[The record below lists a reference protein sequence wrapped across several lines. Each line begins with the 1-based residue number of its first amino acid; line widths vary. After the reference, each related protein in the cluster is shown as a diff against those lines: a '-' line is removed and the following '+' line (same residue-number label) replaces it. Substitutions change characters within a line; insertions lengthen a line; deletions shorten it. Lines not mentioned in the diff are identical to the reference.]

1 MKGNRSKRP
10 GGEAWWCSTPQS
22 PLPIPVAFGV
32 GDMKR
37 GGENQERYAAE
48 TEMYCVCVRGGS
60 KRKAWSHVENDS
72 RKPLAGVATRVLPGL
87 WPGSWESSLLART
100 LPTDLQLSRAVHCS
114 DFPEAPYAVTLGVSL
129 SLSRVVH

>member
-1 MKGNRSKRP
+1 
-10 GGEAWWCSTPQS
+10 
-22 PLPIPVAFGV
+22 
-32 GDMKR
+32 MKR